1 MNKKSKTNKWL
12 KIAIIIGKVLGIAA
26 SAVSIA
32 NVLRLLFT
40 SESPSKKREEDEKS
54 YERKQQIALQAHQEK
69 LKAETASYEEKRKID
84 AKYKNGTQFEQADTI
99 SEESTQ
105 PVKGRSIHDIVNNPT
120 CEHDTSLIRN
130 YISKGGI
137 TMIYSPDGNGK
148 STIGLQICLDIA
160 NGDPCLLLPEE
171 ERTPLEP
178 QHVFSYDIET
188 EDDDF
193 VERYG
198 GIADKLPKERL
209 EIIDEGFDS
218 LDEFFYDLVERI
230 DSVEGNV
237 VINLDSISMVLPSL
251 NGSDPLIFFR
261 RLKKIQ
267 RDYKNNEGRYI
278 TVLIINH
285 STKDHEVFLGSSKIG
300 NITTCRLA
308 ILPSEKGDNY
318 KIVKVEKLRKS
329 GSKESFIIRRVDEPW
344 LHFEYDSPLLL
355 ESDER
360 PCVEDS
366 NMSNGYKLNSS
377 VISKMEELLAKKVAY
392 KKIAEKLNISTKT
405 IQNLISRKKLSIS
418 MLRQPGQSI

>member
-1 MNKKSKTNKWL
+1 MNKESKKNKWL
-12 KIAIIIGKVLGIAA
+12 ETAIIIGKVLGIAA

-32 NVLRLLFT
+32 NGLKRLFT

-69 LKAETASYEEKRKID
+69 LKADTVCYEEKRKID
-84 AKYKNGTQFEQADTI
+84 AKYKNAAQSEQADTF
-99 SEESTQ
+99 SNDYSVTRE
-105 PVKGRSIHDIVNNPT
+105 GRSIHDIVNNPT

-130 YISKGGI
+130 YISKGGV

-148 STIGLQICLDIA
+148 STIGSQICLDIA
-160 NGDPCLLLPEE
+160 NGDLCLLLPEE
-171 ERTPLEP
+171 ERTSLEP
-178 QHVFSYDIET
+178 QYVFSYDIET

-193 VERYG
+193 IERYG

-230 DSVEGNV
+230 DSVDGNV
-237 VINLDSISMVLPSL
+237 LINLDSISMVLPSL
-251 NGSDPLIFFR
+251 NGSNPLIFFR

-285 STKDHEVFLGSSKIG
+285 STKDQEVFLGSSKIG
-300 NITTCRLA
+300 NFTTSRLA
-308 ILPSEKGDNY
+308 ILPCEKGDDY

-355 ESDER
+355 ESDEK
-360 PCVEDS
+360 PCDEGS

-392 KKIAEKLNISTKT
+392 KKIAERLNISTKT
-405 IQNLISRKKLSIS
+405 IQRYVKEKKEV
-418 MLRQPGQSI
+418 MAQAV

>member
-1 MNKKSKTNKWL
+1 MKKDNNINNYL
-12 KIAIIIGKVLGIAA
+12 NIACKALGAV
-26 SAVSIA
+26 VSILTIA
-32 NVLRLLFT
+32 KGIKQLCT
-40 SESPSKKREEDEKS
+40 SESPAKKRKEDEKFF
-54 YERKQQIALQAHQEK
+54 ERKQQILVQAHQEK
-69 LKAETASYEEKRKID
+69 VKADTASYEEKRRID
-84 AKYKNGTQFEQADTI
+84 AKYKNATHPDQAITI
-99 SEESTQ
+99 SDEQ
-105 PVKGRSIHDIVNNPT
+105 PQPREGRSIHDIVNNPT

-130 YISKGGI
+130 YISKGGV

-148 STIGLQICLDIA
+148 STIGSQICLDIA

-171 ERTPLEP
+171 ERTSLEP
-178 QHVFSYDIET
+178 QYVFSYDIET

-193 VERYG
+193 IERYG

-230 DSVEGNV
+230 DSVDGNV
-237 VINLDSISMVLPSL
+237 LINLDSISMVLPSL
-251 NGSDPLIFFR
+251 NGSNPLIFFR

-285 STKDHEVFLGSSKIG
+285 STKDQEVFLGSSKIG
-300 NITTCRLA
+300 NFTTSRLA
-308 ILPSEKGDNY
+308 ILPCEKGDDY

-355 ESDER
+355 ESDEK
-360 PCVEDS
+360 PCDEGS

-392 KKIAEKLNISTKT
+392 KKIAERLNISTKT
-405 IQNLISRKKLSIS
+405 IQRYVKEKKEV
-418 MLRQPGQSI
+418 MAQAV

>member
-1 MNKKSKTNKWL
+1 MKKDNNINNYL
-12 KIAIIIGKVLGIAA
+12 NIACKALGAV
-26 SAVSIA
+26 VSIVTIA
-32 NVLRLLFT
+32 KGIKQLCT
-40 SESPSKKREEDEKS
+40 SESPAKKRKEDEKFF
-54 YERKQQIALQAHQEK
+54 ERKQQILVQAHQEK
-69 LKAETASYEEKRKID
+69 VKADTASYEEKRRID
-84 AKYKNGTQFEQADTI
+84 AKYKNATHPDQAITI
-99 SEESTQ
+99 SDEQ
-105 PVKGRSIHDIVNNPT
+105 PQPREGRSIHDIVNNPT

-130 YISKGGI
+130 YISKGGV

-148 STIGLQICLDIA
+148 STIGSQICLDIA

-171 ERTPLEP
+171 ERTSLEP
-178 QHVFSYDIET
+178 QYVFSYDIET

-193 VERYG
+193 IERYG

-230 DSVEGNV
+230 DSVDGNV
-237 VINLDSISMVLPSL
+237 LINLDSISMVLPSL
-251 NGSDPLIFFR
+251 NGSNPLIFFR

-285 STKDHEVFLGSSKIG
+285 STKDQEVFLGSSKIG
-300 NITTCRLA
+300 NFTTSRLA
-308 ILPSEKGDNY
+308 ILPCEKGDDY

-355 ESDER
+355 ESDEK
-360 PCVEDS
+360 PCDEGS

-405 IQNLISRKKLSIS
+405 IQRYVKEKKEV
-418 MLRQPGQSI
+418 MAQAV

>member
-1 MNKKSKTNKWL
+1 MKKDNNINKFLN
-12 KIAIIIGKVLGIAA
+12 IACKALGVGVGI
-26 SAVSIA
+26 VTI
-32 NVLRLLFT
+32 VKGIKQLCT
-40 SESPSKKREEDEKS
+40 SESPAKKRKEDEKFF
-54 YERKQQIALQAHQEK
+54 ERKQQIALQAHQEK
-69 LKAETASYEEKRKID
+69 LKADTACYEEKRKID
-84 AKYKNGTQFEQADTI
+84 AKYKNTAQSEQADTF
-99 SEESTQ
+99 SNDYSVTRE
-105 PVKGRSIHDIVNNPT
+105 GRSIHDIVNNPT
-120 CEHDTSLIRN
+120 REHDTSLVRN
-130 YISKGGI
+130 YISKGGV

-148 STIGLQICLDIA
+148 STIGSQICLDIA

-178 QHVFSYDIET
+178 QYVFSYDIET

-193 VERYG
+193 MERYG

-230 DSVEGNV
+230 DSVDGNV
-237 VINLDSISMVLPSL
+237 FINIDSISMVLPSL
-251 NGSDPLIFFR
+251 NGSEPLIFFR

-267 RDYKNNEGRYI
+267 RKYKNEEGRYI
-278 TVLIINH
+278 TVQIINH
-285 STKDHEVFLGSSKIG
+285 STKDQDVFLGSSKMG
-300 NITTCRLA
+300 NFTTCRLA
-308 ILPSEKGDNY
+308 ILPYEKGDDY

-355 ESDER
+355 ESDEK
-360 PCVEDS
+360 PCDEGS

-405 IQNLISRKKLSIS
+405 IQRYVKEKKEV
-418 MLRQPGQSI
+418 MAQAV